1 MSVTDGNAIAKI
13 TVVSLT
19 IVIAFVMACYLAS
32 YGVRL
37 VLKVGTSDLGMLD
50 AWRYWQMRSDPRLV
64 PYVASMRNVLV
75 GVLGSIAALIAIG
88 LFAVLRGTRQKMYG
102 DSRFAPS
109 SEIARKGLFNEDG
122 QGIIVGR
129 LGTKLLRFQGQQF
142 VMLAAPTRSGKGVGV
157 VIPNL
162 LTYSDSVV
170 VLDIK
175 GENFDL
181 TSGWRASQGQS
192 VYRLDPFATD
202 GRTHRWN
209 PLSYVDD
216 DPSQRISDLMAIA
229 AMLYPD
235 GDAAQKF
242 WVSQARNA
250 FLALTMFAFD
260 RFTHFNEFGF
270 NGDAEKPSLGQIHR
284 LSVGT
289 ESDLRSALR
298 SLRDQPF
305 TADRTRTAFDGLLS
319 QADET
324 FASIMGSV
332 REPLNAWVNPIL
344 DAATAADDF
353 DLRDVRRRKTS
364 IYVIIPPSK
373 LAEAKLLVNLFFS
386 QLLNVNTRELPQ
398 NDSSLKY
405 QCLLLLDEF
414 TSIGKVEI
422 IATAVAYMAGYNLR
436 LLPIIQSVA
445 QLDAVYGKELS
456 RTLITNHALQIL
468 YAPREQQDAKDYS
481 EMLGETTV
489 IKRSRTKAKET
500 SVSESEERRALMLP
514 QELKAMGDDRAIL
527 IVEGMKSP
535 VMCSKIRYYKERQ
548 FTERLLPSVEV
559 KQLDFDSLM

>member
-1 MSVTDGNAIAKI
+1 
-13 TVVSLT
+13 
-19 IVIAFVMACYLAS
+19 
-32 YGVRL
+32 
-37 VLKVGTSDLGMLD
+37 
-50 AWRYWQMRSDPRLV
+50 
-64 PYVASMRNVLV
+64 
-75 GVLGSIAALIAIG
+75 
-88 LFAVLRGTRQKMYG
+88 
-102 DSRFAPS
+102 
-109 SEIARKGLFNEDG
+109 
-122 QGIIVGR
+122 
-129 LGTKLLRFQGQQF
+129 
-142 VMLAAPTRSGKGVGV
+142 
-157 VIPNL
+157 
-162 LTYSDSVV
+162 
-170 VLDIK
+170 
-175 GENFDL
+175 
-181 TSGWRASQGQS
+181 
-192 VYRLDPFATD
+192 
-202 GRTHRWN
+202 
-209 PLSYVDD
+209 
-216 DPSQRISDLMAIA
+216 
-229 AMLYPD
+229 
-235 GDAAQKF
+235 
-242 WVSQARNA
+242 
-250 FLALTMFAFD
+250 
-260 RFTHFNEFGF
+260 
-270 NGDAEKPSLGQIHR
+270 
-284 LSVGT
+284 
-289 ESDLRSALR
+289 
-298 SLRDQPF
+298 
-305 TADRTRTAFDGLLS
+305 
-319 QADET
+319 
-324 FASIMGSV
+324 MGSV

-514 QELKAMGDDRAIL
+514 QELKAMGDVRAIL

>member
-1 MSVTDGNAIAKI
+1 
-13 TVVSLT
+13 
-19 IVIAFVMACYLAS
+19 
-32 YGVRL
+32 
-37 VLKVGTSDLGMLD
+37 
-50 AWRYWQMRSDPRLV
+50 
-64 PYVASMRNVLV
+64 
-75 GVLGSIAALIAIG
+75 
-88 LFAVLRGTRQKMYG
+88 
-102 DSRFAPS
+102 
-109 SEIARKGLFNEDG
+109 
-122 QGIIVGR
+122 
-129 LGTKLLRFQGQQF
+129 
-142 VMLAAPTRSGKGVGV
+142 MLAAPTRSGKGVGV

-181 TSGWRASQGQS
+181 TSGWRASQGQKI
-192 VYRLDPFATD
+192 YRLDPFATD
-202 GRTHRWN
+202 CRTHRWN
-209 PLSYVDD
+209 PLSYVSD

-235 GDAAQKF
+235 GEASQKF

-250 FLALTMFAFD
+250 FLALAMFAFD
-260 RFTHFNEFGF
+260 RHAYFTEYGF
-270 NGDAEKPSLGQIHR
+270 NGDSPKPSLGLIYR
-284 LSVGT
+284 LSVGG
-289 ESDLRSALR
+289 EDDLRT
-298 SLRDQPF
+298 SLRGLREQPF
-305 TADRTRTAFDGLLS
+305 ASERTRTAFDGLLS
-319 QADET
+319 QAEET

-353 DLRDVRRRKTS
+353 DLRDVRRKRMS

-398 NDSSLKY
+398 NDRRIKY
-405 QCLLLLDEF
+405 QCLLLMDEF

-445 QLDAVYGKELS
+445 QLDAVYGKEMS

-489 IKRSRTKAKET
+489 IKRSRTRAKET
-500 SVSESEERRALMLP
+500 SVSESEERRPLMLP
-514 QELKAMGDDRAIL
+514 QELKAMGDDQAIL

-535 VMCSKIRYYKERQ
+535 IQCSKIRYYQEKH
-548 FTERLLPSVEV
+548 FTARLLPAIEV
-559 KQLDFDSLM
+559 KPLAIQL

>member
-1 MSVTDGNAIAKI
+1 MNTNAIAKF
-13 TVVSLT
+13 TVVILA
-19 IVIAFVMACYLAS
+19 IVSILALSCYMAS
-32 YGVRL
+32 FGVRF
-37 VLKVGTSDLGMLD
+37 VLKVGTEDMGLFD
-50 AWRYWQMRSDPRLV
+50 AWHYWQLREDPRLA
-64 PYVASMRNVLV
+64 PHAPAMRNVLV
-75 GVLGSIAALIAIG
+75 ASASSFLAFVALG
-88 LFAVLRGTRQKMYG
+88 LFAIMRKGRQKLYG
-102 DSRFAPS
+102 DSRFAVP
-109 SEIARKGLFNEDG
+109 SEIARKGMFNDNG

-129 LGTKLLRFQGQQF
+129 VGKKLLRFAGQQF

-162 LTYSDSVV
+162 LSYSDSVV

-181 TSGWRASQGQS
+181 TSGWRASQGHA

-209 PLSYVDD
+209 PLSYVSD

-242 WVSQARNA
+242 WVSQSRNA
-250 FLALTMFAFD
+250 FLALAMFAFD
-260 RFTHFNEFGF
+260 RFTYFNDFGF
-270 NGDAEKPSLGQIHR
+270 NGDAEKPSLGLVYR

-289 ESDLRSALR
+289 EADLRSALR
-298 SLRDQPF
+298 SLREQPF
-305 TADRTRTAFDGLLS
+305 VSDRTRTAFDGLLS

-324 FASIMGSV
+324 FASIMGSA

-353 DLRDVRRRKTS
+353 ELRDVRRKRMS

-373 LAEAKLLVNLFFS
+373 LAEARLLVNLFFS

-398 NDSSLKY
+398 NDPSLKY

-445 QLDAVYGKELS
+445 QLDAVYGKEMS

-514 QELKAMGDDRAIL
+514 QELKAMGDDKAIL

-535 VMCSKIRYYKERQ
+535 VLCSKIRYYQERQ
-548 FTERLLPSVEV
+548 FTERLLPAVEV
-559 KQLDFDSLM
+559 KALSVAC